1 MNPVAI
7 APVPTLPA
15 PVRRRR
21 PARFAWFAAA
31 LGLALALLPA
41 PLSADE
47 RQDKARQEDKAL
59 AERYK
64 KWSDEVKYIL
74 TVEEKDIF
82 RKLTTDEERDKFI
95 EQFWKRRDPDT
106 RTLEN
111 EYKEEYYRR
120 IAYAN
125 DHFSSAIIGWK
136 TDRGR
141 IYIVFG
147 PPDDIENHP
156 TGGTIR
162 REVYQGG
169 GLTQSYPFQVWRY
182 RRIPWID
189 GPVEIEFVDKGSS
202 GNYTMVMDPAE
213 KDSLQ
218 HTPAVGMLGGDM
230 FTHYDT
236 KDLSLLP
243 LDSNQPMNRYHERLM
258 QYAEIQQA
266 PIIQFDDLRVRIQS
280 REFYQTFP
288 FQIQCYPLWMTTDR
302 AAVPIS
308 LEVENKHLQFVSK
321 FSVMRAQV
329 DIYMLVESLD
339 GRVVAEFEDQLT
351 TDYTEATLDRGK
363 TEKSVY
369 QRIVLVPPGRY
380 KVNVAIKDDAS
391 GTTSLKEQG
400 LVVTAPTPGAM
411 ALSSL
416 ILARSITPVT
426 GESTAQDPFQLGDL
440 RVLPN
445 VSGFI
450 RAGERVGVYGQI
462 YNPSTDARTQA
473 PRLSVNYQI
482 LREGQPVVEYTDESG
497 SSLRPAGK
505 DRYVFVKALN
515 LIDLNSGK
523 YQLRVT
529 VKDNLADRTATSTTR
544 LELQ

>member
-1 MNPVAI
+1 MLMGLN
-7 APVPTLPA
+7 
-15 PVRRRR
+15 RREFRLR
-21 PARFAWFAAA
+21 PNGRPGRALLAAMA
-31 LGLALALLPA
+31 LGLLLSFAPAGPRAASKDEKALA
-41 PLSADE
+41 
-47 RQDKARQEDKAL
+47 EDKAL

-64 KWSDEVKYIL
+64 KWGDEVKYIL
-74 TVEEKDIF
+74 TVEEKDTF
-82 RKLTTDEERDKFI
+82 KKLTTDEERDKFI

-106 RTLEN
+106 RTVEN

-120 IAYAN
+120 IQYAN
-125 DHFSSAIIGWK
+125 DHYSSAIPGWK

-189 GPVEIEFVDKGSS
+189 GPVEIEFVDKGST

-213 KDSLQ
+213 KDALQ
-218 HTPAVGMLGGDM
+218 HTPAVGMLGGDLL
-230 FTHYDT
+230 THYDT
-236 KDLSLLP
+236 KDLTLLP
-243 LDSNQPMNRYHERLM
+243 LDSDQPMNRYHERLL
-258 QYAEIQQA
+258 QYAEIQQS
-266 PIIQFDDLRVRIQS
+266 PIIKFDDLRTRIQS
-280 REFYQTFP
+280 REFYQSFP
-288 FQIQCYPLWMTTDR
+288 FLVQCYPLWMTADR

-308 LEVENKHLQFVSK
+308 LEVENKHLQFVNK

-329 DIYMLVESLD
+329 DIYILVEGLD

-351 TDYTEATLDRGK
+351 TDYTEETVDRGK

-380 KVNVAIKDDAS
+380 KVNVAIKDEAS

-400 LVVTAPTPGAM
+400 LVITAPTPGSM

-416 ILARSITPVT
+416 ILARSITPVK
-426 GESTAQDPFQLGDL
+426 GDSTAQDPFQIGDL

-445 VSGFI
+445 VSGSI
-450 RAGERVGVYGQI
+450 RTGERMGVYGQV
-462 YNPSTDARTQA
+462 YNPATDARSQQ
-473 PRLSVNYQI
+473 PRLSVTYQI
-482 LREGQPVVEYTDESG
+482 LREGQPVVEYLDD
-497 SSLRPAGK
+497 PAPPS
-505 DRYVFVKALN
+505 APP
-515 LIDLNSGK
+515 
-523 YQLRVT
+523 
-529 VKDNLADRTATSTTR
+529 ARTATCSSRRCRSRT
-544 LELQ
+544 